1 MLGKIEGRKRRGRQR
16 MRWLDDITD
25 SMDISL
31 SKLWELVM
39 DREAWRAAV
48 HHHLLEFA
56 QVHVHWIG
64 DAIQPSHPLSPSY
77 PSTFNLPQ
85 HQGLF
90 PEKSK
95 LSLKLSLIILP
106 NSNSTKNLLV
116 KDTNDLHVLNPMI
129 RSQPSFSL
137 TDGQQLA
144 LLLAPSSLIPA
155 LTSFLGHQALLN
167 VIPLRLFLL
176 SFFFFFW
183 CYFSPRPVHIC
194 VV

>member
-1 MLGKIEGRKRRGRQR
+1 MLSIFSCAC
-16 MRWLDDITD
+16 WP
-25 SMDISL
+25 
-31 SKLWELVM
+31 
-39 DREAWRAAV
+39 
-48 HHHLLEFA
+48 FA
-56 QVHVHWIG
+56 
-64 DAIQPSHPLSPSY
+64 PSHPLSPSY

-106 NSNSTKNLLV
+106 NPNSTKNLLV

-155 LTSFLGHQALLN
+155 LTSFLGNQALLN

-176 SFFFFFW
+176 SFFFFLMLL
-183 CYFSPRPVHIC
+183 FSKTCSYLRSLERILGFLF
-194 VV
+194 